1 MKRRNLMKVA
11 AGAATWL
18 SKGNPAPL
26 QIGPSVRDLAEYL
39 SGVSAEPRQAAY
51 RQLLGAANEFKEGDA
66 AAGVAALDQASRR
79 TARRLLSRTKLRY
92 VVENPVYEDSVSLYI
107 QQGVD
112 SSVWRKIADW
122 DFGQLKNF
130 FLRSSEP
137 QIREVMPGLHS
148 DVIAC
153 VVKLMTNNELIVV
166 SRKIYNP
173 LPGSSIGANG
183 YLGAR
188 IQPNSP
194 TDDLEDIQWQVF
206 NGFCYGVGDVVL
218 GTNPVSSNVESVSA
232 IEHALADILRTFELQ
247 DILPHCVLAHIDI
260 QAQAEAQHSGSTALW
275 FQSLAGV
282 ADANKTFDL
291 TVAKMVDY
299 AAQRTGKYGFY
310 FETGQG
316 ADGSNGHSKGFDIV
330 MHESRKYGFAR
341 ALRTAVSA
349 AQRKAGRAAEPW
361 VHLNDVAGF
370 IGPEVF
376 RTPRQLVRCCLED
389 TLMGKLHGLTI
400 GLDICSTLH
409 MDIDLDDLDWCMDQ
423 IMPANPAYLMALPTK
438 NDPML
443 SYVTTAFQDHVRLRK
458 KFGFKINDRMA
469 AFFRFIGVL
478 DSQDQPGPNFGRP
491 ERVYLEFQRRKG
503 DVRSDDEILADA
515 RIQMN
520 RVRSHGVD
528 LAEGQGRRSWDLAPA
543 LDRKVRSLYA
553 DARKCIWA
561 ELPPDFAS
569 RLGAVS
575 LRTMSRD
582 REDYILHP
590 SSGEQLASG
599 SQQALQAIRE
609 FEPDVQ
615 IVISDGLDAL
625 SLLDEGH
632 LQPFLDELR
641 RGLTGIRLGPQPIV
655 VQNGRVRAGYRI
667 GESLFGSVEAR
678 DQKKT
683 ILHII
688 GERPGSGHRAYSV
701 YLTNVAV
708 RSWADSGAVDHNLT
722 RVISGISNT
731 SFDPRRAAREAIQ
744 LIHAG
749 HR

>member
-1 MKRRNLMKVA
+1 M
-11 AGAATWL
+11 
-18 SKGNPAPL
+18 
-26 QIGPSVRDLAEYL
+26 RDLGEYL
-39 SGVSAEPRQAAY
+39 RHFPADVRLTIY

-66 AAGVAALDQASRR
+66 AAGVASPDQASRR
-79 TARRLLSRTKLRY
+79 TARRLLAGTQLRY
-92 VVENPVYEDSVSLYI
+92 VIENPVYEDSVSLYI
-107 QQGVD
+107 QD
-112 SSVWRKIADW
+112 ALDRTVWGKVADW
-122 DFGQLKNF
+122 SFGQLKQ
-130 FLRSSEP
+130 FLLKSSEVP
-137 QIREVMPGLHS
+137 IREVMPGLPS

-153 VVKLMTNNELIVV
+153 VVKLMTNDELIAV

-173 LPGSSIGANG
+173 LPGSSIGAKG

-194 TDDLEDIQWQVF
+194 TDDIEDIQWQVF
-206 NGFCYGVGDVVL
+206 DGFCYGVGDVVL
-218 GTNPVSSNVESVSA
+218 GTNPVSSNVESVSE
-232 IEHALADILRTFELQ
+232 IEAALADILNTFDLQ
-247 DILPHCVLAHIDI
+247 DVLPHCVLAHIDI
-260 QAQAEAQHSGSTALW
+260 QAQAESLHPGSTALW

-291 TVAKMVDY
+291 TVAKMVAH
-299 AAQRTGKYGFY
+299 AAQRAGKYGLY

-341 ALRTAVSA
+341 ALRNEVSA
-349 AQRKAGRAAEPW
+349 AKRKAGRPPEPW

-376 RTPRQLVRCCLED
+376 RTPKQLVRCCLED

-409 MDIDLDDLDWCMDQ
+409 MDIDPDDLDWCMDQ

-458 KFGFKINDRMA
+458 KFGFKIDDQMA
-469 AFFRFIGVL
+469 AFFRSIGVL
-478 DSQDQPGPNFGRP
+478 DPNDQPGPNFGRP
-491 ERVYLEFQRRKG
+491 ERVYLEYRRRKG
-503 DVRSDDEILADA
+503 DRRSDGEMLAEA
-515 RIQMN
+515 RTQIE
-520 RVRSHGVD
+520 RVRSRGVD
-528 LAEGQGRRSWDLAPA
+528 LAEGHGSKPWDLEPV
-543 LDRKVRSLYA
+543 LDRKVRSLYS

-561 ELPPDFAS
+561 ELPPDFES

-575 LRTMSRD
+575 LRTLSRN
-582 REDYILHP
+582 REDYVLHP
-590 SSGEQLASG
+590 ISGEQLALG
-599 SQQALQAIRE
+599 SEQALRE
-609 FEPDVQ
+609 ICEFQPDVQ

-632 LQPFLDELR
+632 LEPFLDELR
-641 RGLTGIRLGPQPIV
+641 GELGGVRLGPQPIV
-655 VQNGRVRAGYRI
+655 VRNGRVRVGYRI
-667 GESLFGSVEAR
+667 GELLFGSLDESDRMKA
-678 DQKKT
+678 

-708 RSWADSGAVDHNLT
+708 RSWSEYGTVDHNVT
-722 RVISGISNT
+722 RVISGISDT
-731 SFDPRRAAREAIQ
+731 SFDPRMAARESVR
-744 LIHAG
+744 LISRIRGKAF
-749 HR
+749 